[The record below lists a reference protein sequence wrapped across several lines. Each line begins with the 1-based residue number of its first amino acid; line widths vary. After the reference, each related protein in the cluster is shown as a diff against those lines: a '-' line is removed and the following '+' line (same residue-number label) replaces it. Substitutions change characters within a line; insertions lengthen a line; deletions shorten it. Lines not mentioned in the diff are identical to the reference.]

1 MIKSIIKLAAK
12 TLKKKKRISNYPF
25 GNGPRPVE
33 YWKQGKIGIR
43 PDRKGRTRKKLH
55 AKKP

>member
-1 MIKSIIKLAAK
+1 MTTTKVKI
-12 TLKKKKRISNYPF
+12 KRISNYPF

-33 YWKQGKIGIR
+33 YWEQNSRIGIR
-43 PDRKGRTRKKLH
+43 PTRKGRIRKILH

>member
-1 MIKSIIKLAAK
+1 MRIKKVKIK
-12 TLKKKKRISNYPF
+12 TISDYPF

-33 YWKQGKIGIR
+33 YWEQNSKIGIR